1 MTEHDDAYQEWLQW
15 LRQRLRREPTEADIK
30 LAGRYAD
37 MASTDWMFRDEA
49 EEIMAEK
56 TDKPKRDE

>member
-30 LAGRYAD
+30 LAATLRRHGGHGPDVPER
-37 MASTDWMFRDEA
+37 S
-49 EEIMAEK
+49 
-56 TDKPKRDE
+56 